1 MARRTII
8 MQWSRARVLIARC
21 SWSPSTGRSDCF
33 PKGSTRALTLKI
45 GICTAIASVILGFV
59 TQFCRETE
67 SPQAGDIAVWRFG
80 RSFSHGGILAGGGKV
95 IHSYIGRGVVSDD
108 IGQAEL
114 IGRGVRFFTFSF

>member
-1 MARRTII
+1 

-33 PKGSTRALTLKI
+33 PKGSTAPLPQDWHLHRD
-45 GICTAIASVILGFV
+45 CERYLGFV

-67 SPQAGDIAVWRFG
+67 SPQASDIAVWRFG

-108 IGQAEL
+108 IE
-114 IGRGVRFFTFSF
+114 